1 LYFLQLLES
10 KKVKC
15 QLVDIGEE
23 KWPDGQTL
31 PLPPVLLGQL
41 GDDPNKKTLCV
52 YGHLDV
58 QPAAREDGWN
68 TDPFVLTEIDGKLYG
83 RGATDDKG
91 PVMGW
96 FNTIDA
102 YQRLGIDIPINLKV
116 NFCLLGEKLKF
127 FNYSFLPDFRLKLR
141 INESILVLLD

>member
-1 LYFLQLLES
+1 
-10 KKVKC
+10 VKC
-15 QLVDIGEE
+15 ELVDIGEE

-91 PVMGW
+91 PVMAW

-102 YQRLGIDIPINLKV
+102 YQQLGIDIPINLKV

-127 FNYSFLPDFRLKLR
+127 FN
-141 INESILVLLD
+141 